1 MKTAIITGGTG
12 AIGKALVA
20 EFSKDYR
27 VVFTYNKN
35 IETAKHLCEE
45 YGAEAVKCEI

>member
-20 EFSKDYR
+20 EFSRDYK
-27 VVFTYNKN
+27 VVFTY
-35 IETAKHLCEE
+35 
-45 YGAEAVKCEI
+45 